1 MRKITREA
9 MSETGHTLAKRNWT
23 ELIRPRRMEVDEATH
38 TPFYGKFV
46 CEPLE
51 RGFGITL
58 GNSLRRVLLSSLQ
71 GAAITR
77 VKIEG
82 VLHEFSTIPG
92 VKEDVTDLILNMK
105 KVRLKLH
112 TSHSKTLTLEA
123 IGEGEVRAADILSD
137 DTVEIINPE
146 QILGTLSKEGRLLM
160 SMTAEWG
167 KGYVPAELNKRE
179 EDVIGTL
186 VLDAVFSP
194 VRKVSY
200 KITNARVGR
209 RTDYDRL
216 TMEIWTNGTV
226 YPEDAL
232 AQAAKILREQFL
244 VFLNFEE
251 EETGGHEERPHREP
265 EINENLFRSVA
276 ELELSVRSAN
286 CLKNADIKFIG
297 ELVQRSEAEMLK
309 TKNFGRKSLNE
320 IKEILADMDLH
331 LGMAI
336 PNFPSRDDLERMRQE
351 RENYIGE

>member
-1 MRKITREA
+1 MREA
-9 MSETGHTLAKRNWT
+9 MNEAGQTLMKRNWT

-71 GAAITR
+71 GAAITSVR
-77 VKIEG
+77 IDG

-92 VKEDVTDLILNMK
+92 VKEDVTDLILNLK
-105 KVRLKLH
+105 CVNLKLH
-112 TSHSKTLTLEA
+112 SSQQKVLRLEST
-123 IGEGEVRAADILSD
+123 GDGEVRAGDIITD
-137 DTVEIINPE
+137 DQVEIINPE
-146 QILGTLSKEGRLLM
+146 QIVATLSKEGRLSM
-160 SMTAEWG
+160 SMNVEWG
-167 KGYVPAELNKRE
+167 KGYVPAEHNKK
-179 EDVIGTL
+179 EDDPIGTL
-186 VLDAVFSP
+186 ALDAVFSP
-194 VRKVSY
+194 IRKVSY

-216 TMEIWTNGTV
+216 TMEIWTNGAV
-226 YPEDAL
+226 HPEDAL

-251 EETGGHEERPHREP
+251 EEKVVHEEKMQREP
-265 EINENLFRSVA
+265 EINENLYRSVN

-331 LGMAI
+331 LGMVI
-336 PNFPSRDDLERMRQE
+336 PNFPNRDELERMRQD

>member
-1 MRKITREA
+1 
-9 MSETGHTLAKRNWT
+9 MSRNWT
-23 ELIRPRRMEVDEATH
+23 ELIRPRRMEVDESTH

-58 GNSLRRVLLSSLQ
+58 GNSLRRVILSSLQ
-71 GAAITR
+71 GAAITS
-77 VKIEG
+77 VKVDG

-92 VKEDVTDLILNMK
+92 VKEDVTDLILNLK
-105 KVRLKLH
+105 QIRLKLY
-112 TSHSKTLTLEA
+112 SEQPKTIRLEA
-123 IGEGEVRAADILSD
+123 VGEGEVHAGDILSD
-137 DTVEIINPE
+137 DTVHIINPE
-146 QILGTLSKEGRLLM
+146 QILATLSKEAHL
-160 SMTAEWG
+160 SMNMKVEWG

-179 EDVIGTL
+179 DDPIGTL
-186 VLDAVFSP
+186 ALDAVFSP

-200 KITNARVGR
+200 NITNARVGR

-216 TMEIWTNGTV
+216 TMEIWTNGTI

-232 AQAAKILREQFL
+232 AQASKILREQFL

-251 EETGGHEERPHREP
+251 EEKIVHEEKPQLQP
-265 EINENLFRSVA
+265 QINENLFRSVS

-286 CLKNADIKFIG
+286 CLKNADIKYIG

-320 IKEILADMDLH
+320 IKEILSDMDLH

-336 PNFPSRDDLERMRQE
+336 PNFPSREELDRMHQE
-351 RENYIGE
+351 RQSYIVE

>member
-1 MRKITREA
+1 MNDTGQTLMR
-9 MSETGHTLAKRNWT
+9 RNWT
-23 ELIRPRRMEVDEATH
+23 ELIRPRRMEVEDATH

-82 VLHEFSTIPG
+82 VLHEFSTIAG
-92 VKEDVTDLILNMK
+92 VKEDVTDLILN
-105 KVRLKLH
+105 LKRVNLRLH
-112 TSHSKTLTLEA
+112 TAHPKTLTLEA
-123 IGEGEVRAADILSD
+123 VGEGEVRAGDIITD
-137 DTVEIINPE
+137 DTVEIINPD
-146 QILGTLSKEGRLLM
+146 QILATLSKEGRLSM

-167 KGYVPAELNKRE
+167 KGYVPAELNKH
-179 EDVIGTL
+179 EDDPIGTL
-186 VLDAVFSP
+186 ALDAAFSP
-194 VRKVSY
+194 IRKVSY

-216 TMEIWTNGTV
+216 TMEIWTDGAI

-232 AQAAKILREQFL
+232 AQAAKILREQFM

-251 EETGGHEERPHREP
+251 EEKVFHEERPQREP
-265 EINENLFRSVA
+265 EINENLYRSVA

-286 CLKNADIKFIG
+286 CLKNADIRFIG

-331 LGMAI
+331 LGMNI
-336 PNFPSRDDLERMRQE
+336 PNFPSRDELEKMQQE
-351 RENYIGE
+351 RQNYIGE

>member
-1 MRKITREA
+1 
-9 MSETGHTLAKRNWT
+9 MSETGQTLMRRSWT
-23 ELIRPRRMEVDEATH
+23 ELIRPRRMEVDESTH

-51 RGFGITL
+51 RGYGITL

-71 GAAITR
+71 GAAITS

-92 VKEDVTDLILNMK
+92 VKEDVTDLILNLK
-105 KVRLKLH
+105 QVRLKLH
-112 TSHSKTLTLEA
+112 TNHPKTLRLEA
-123 IGEGEVRAADILSD
+123 RGEGEVRAGDIIAD
-137 DTVEIINPE
+137 DTVQIVNPE
-146 QILGTLSKEGRLLM
+146 QILATLSKEGSLT
-160 SMTAEWG
+160 MTMAAQWG
-167 KGYVPAELNKRE
+167 KGYVPAELNKG
-179 EDVIGTL
+179 EDDPIGTL
-186 VLDAVFSP
+186 ALDSVFSP

-216 TMEIWTNGTV
+216 TLEIWTNGTI
-226 YPEDAL
+226 YPQDAL

-244 VFLNFEE
+244 VFLNFDEE
-251 EETGGHEERPHREP
+251 EKAIMEERPQREP
-265 EINENLFRSVA
+265 EINDNLYRSVA

-297 ELVQRSEAEMLK
+297 ELVQRTESEMLK

-331 LGMAI
+331 LGMVI
-336 PNFPSRDDLERMRQE
+336 PNFPTRADLERMRQE
-351 RENYIGE
+351 RETYIGE

>member
-1 MRKITREA
+1 
-9 MSETGHTLAKRNWT
+9 MSETGQTLMSRNWT
-23 ELIRPRRMEVDEATH
+23 ELIRPRRMEVEEESH

-71 GAAITR
+71 GAAITS

-92 VKEDVTDLILNMK
+92 VKEDVTDLILNLK
-105 KVRLKLH
+105 KVQLKLH
-112 TSHSKTLTLEA
+112 TNYPKTLKLESV
-123 IGEGEVRAADILSD
+123 GEGEVRAGDIIGD
-137 DTVEIINPE
+137 ETVEIINPE
-146 QILGTLSKEGRLLM
+146 QILATLSKEGRL
-160 SMTAEWG
+160 SMVMTVEWG
-167 KGYVPAELNKRE
+167 KGYVPAELHKT
-179 EDVIGTL
+179 EDDPIGTL
-186 VLDAVFSP
+186 ALDAVFSP

-209 RTDYDRL
+209 RTDYDKL
-216 TMEIWTNGTV
+216 TVEISTSGAV
-226 YPEDAL
+226 HPEDAL

-251 EETGGHEERPHREP
+251 EEKAVHVERPQREP
-265 EINENLFRSVA
+265 EINENLYRSVG

-297 ELVQRSEAEMLK
+297 ELVQRTEAEMLK

-320 IKEILADMDLH
+320 IKEILADMDLQ
-331 LGMAI
+331 LGMVI
-336 PNFPSRDDLERMRQE
+336 PNFPTREELERMRQE
-351 RENYIGE
+351 RESFISE

>member
-1 MRKITREA
+1 MT
-9 MSETGHTLAKRNWT
+9 ETGPTLVRRSWS

-71 GAAITR
+71 GAAITS
-77 VKIEG
+77 VKIDG

-92 VKEDVTDLILNMK
+92 VKEDVTDLILNLK
-105 KVRLKLH
+105 QVRLKLH
-112 TSHSKTLTLEA
+112 SNQPKTLKLEA
-123 IGEGEVRAADILSD
+123 VGEGEVRAGDIISD
-137 DTVEIINPE
+137 DTVHVVNPE
-146 QILGTLSKEGRLLM
+146 QIIATLSKEGSLSM
-160 SMTAEWG
+160 TMTAEWG
-167 KGYVPAELNKRE
+167 KGYVPAELNKSE
-179 EDVIGTL
+179 EDPIGTL

-209 RTDYDRL
+209 RTDYDKL
-216 TMEIWTNGTV
+216 TMEIWTNGSI

-232 AQAAKILREQFL
+232 AHAAKILREQFL
-244 VFLNFEE
+244 VFLNFDEE
-251 EETGGHEERPHREP
+251 EKPILEERPQREP

-297 ELVQRSEAEMLK
+297 ELVQKTESEMLK

-331 LGMAI
+331 LGMVI
-336 PNFPSRDDLERMRQE
+336 PNFPTRAELERMRQE

>member
-1 MRKITREA
+1 
-9 MSETGHTLAKRNWT
+9 MSETGQTLMRRSWT

-51 RGFGITL
+51 RGYGITL

-71 GAAITR
+71 GAAITS

-92 VKEDVTDLILNMK
+92 VKEDVTDLILNLK
-105 KVRLKLH
+105 QVRLKLH
-112 TSHSKTLTLEA
+112 TNYPKSLRLEA
-123 IGEGEVRAADILSD
+123 RGEGEVRAGDIISD
-137 DTVEIINPE
+137 ETVEIVNPE
-146 QILGTLSKEGRLLM
+146 QLLATLSKEGSL
-160 SMTAEWG
+160 SMTMTTQWG
-167 KGYVPAELNKRE
+167 KGYVPAELNKS
-179 EDVIGTL
+179 EDDPIGTL
-186 VLDAVFSP
+186 ALDAVFSP

-216 TMEIWTNGTV
+216 TLEIWTNGTL
-226 YPEDAL
+226 YPQDAL

-244 VFLNFEE
+244 VFLNFDEE
-251 EETGGHEERPHREP
+251 EKAVAEERPQREP
-265 EINENLFRSVA
+265 EINDNLYRSVA

-297 ELVQRSEAEMLK
+297 ELVQRTESEMLK

-331 LGMAI
+331 LGMVV
-336 PNFPSRDDLERMRQE
+336 PNFPSRAELERMRQE
-351 RENYIGE
+351 RENFIGE

>member
-1 MRKITREA
+1 MKEA
-9 MSETGHTLAKRNWT
+9 GQPLMSRNWT
-23 ELIRPRRMEVDEATH
+23 ELIRPRRMEVDESTH

-71 GAAITR
+71 GAAITS
-77 VKIEG
+77 VKVDG
-82 VLHEFSTIPG
+82 VLHEFSTVPG
-92 VKEDVTDLILNMK
+92 VKEDVTDLTLNLK
-105 KVRLKLH
+105 QIRLKVY
-112 TSHSKTLTLEA
+112 SDQPKTVRLEA
-123 IGEGEVRAADILSD
+123 IGEGEVHAGDILSD
-137 DTVEIINPE
+137 EMVHIINPE
-146 QILGTLSKEGRLLM
+146 QILATLSKDARL
-160 SMTAEWG
+160 SMTMKVEWG
-167 KGYVPAELNKRE
+167 KGYVPAELNKH
-179 EDVIGTL
+179 EDDPIGTL
-186 VLDAVFSP
+186 ALDAVFSP

-200 KITNARVGR
+200 NITNARVGR

-216 TMEIWTNGTV
+216 TIEIWTNGTI

-232 AQAAKILREQFL
+232 AQASKILREQFL

-251 EETGGHEERPHREP
+251 EEKVTLEEKPQLQP
-265 EINENLFRSVA
+265 QINENLFRSVS

-286 CLKNADIKFIG
+286 CLKNADIKYIG

-331 LGMAI
+331 LGMSV
-336 PNFPSRDDLERMRQE
+336 PNFPSREELDRMHQE
-351 RENYIGE
+351 RQSYIGE

>member
-1 MRKITREA
+1 MTDRGQTL
-9 MSETGHTLAKRNWT
+9 MSRNWT

-71 GAAITR
+71 GAAITSVR
-77 VKIEG
+77 IEN

-92 VKEDVTDLILNMK
+92 VKEDVTDLILNLK
-105 KVRLKLH
+105 KVRLRLH
-112 TSHSKTLTLEA
+112 AAHAKVIRLESV
-123 IGEGEVRAADILSD
+123 GEGELRAGDIITD
-137 DTVEIINPE
+137 DTVEIVNPE
-146 QILGTLSKEGRLLM
+146 QILATLSKDGRLAM
-160 SMTAEWG
+160 SMNVEWG
-167 KGYVPAELNKRE
+167 KGYVPAEFNKGE
-179 EDVIGTL
+179 EDPIGTL
-186 VLDAVFSP
+186 ALDSVFSP
-194 VRKVSY
+194 IRKVSY
-200 KITNARVGR
+200 NITNARVGR
-209 RTDYDRL
+209 KTDYDKL
-216 TMEIWTNGTV
+216 TLEIWTNGTV

-251 EETGGHEERPHREP
+251 EEKVRLDERPLPPP
-265 EINENLFRSVA
+265 EINENLFRSVS

-286 CLKNADIKFIG
+286 CLKNADIKYIG
-297 ELVQRSEAEMLK
+297 ELVQRTESEMLK

-320 IKEILADMDLH
+320 IKEILADMDLQ
-331 LGMAI
+331 LGMVI
-336 PNFPSRDDLERMRQE
+336 PNFPSRDELDRMRQE